1 MSPAVAVS
9 SYSTS
14 LAALLAAR
22 PHVWLT
28 TDAEL
33 RWRTH
38 RHGLAGPSLDLDRL
52 ARRHVGLHAARQL
65 TPWMTL
71 HSRLPGAPAVELRRA
86 LREREL
92 LRVRC
97 MRRTLHLLPV
107 DLAAIVHTATRR
119 QRLSPCALA
128 RRRLGLTGSRG
139 QVLEATVRT
148 ALDGGPL
155 AYETLLK
162 VTAARAAAYGRALAN
177 DRARQTIKTMWEDG
191 ELLLGDDSPSLHH
204 EHRTFE
210 LTERALGSGA
220 LDHDSDTAITALL
233 EHYLRAYGP
242 VAPRDFAW
250 WSGIALSEARV
261 AWEALADRLVRV
273 TVDGVD
279 GDLVAIGSTV
289 ADLLDGDWPARP
301 VPPVRVLAYEDPS
314 LKGYFATRG
323 RYVDD
328 AVRNCLF
335 NTIGE
340 ARASVLLNGRVGA
353 VWHWNRARQR
363 ADVDLL
369 RRMGPDERR
378 QVHDAVDAAVAFLR
392 SEPRIV

>member
-1 MSPAVAVS
+1 VSPADAVRTR
-9 SYSTS
+9 STP
-14 LAALLAAR
+14 LAALLASR
-22 PHVWLT
+22 PDVALT
-28 TDAEL
+28 AEAEL
-33 RWRTH
+33 RWRMH

-71 HSRLPGAPAVELRRA
+71 HSRLPGVPATELRRA

-92 LRVRC
+92 LRIRC

-107 DLAAIVHTATRR
+107 DLAAIAHTATRR
-119 QRLSPCALA
+119 QRLAPCALA
-128 RRRLGLTGSRG
+128 GQRLGLTRARG
-139 QVLEATVRT
+139 RALQASVRT
-148 ALDGGPL
+148 ALDGGPM
-155 AYETLLK
+155 AYETLLD
-162 VTAARAAAYGRALAN
+162 VVAAWAAKYGGAWAT

-210 LTERALGSGA
+210 LTEHALGSGA
-220 LDHDSDTAITALL
+220 LDRDVGTAITALL
-233 EHYLRAYGP
+233 EHYLQAYGP

-250 WSGIALSEARV
+250 WSGIALSDAGP
-261 AWEALADRLVRV
+261 AWESLADDLVRV
-273 TVDGVD
+273 TVDGID

-289 ADLLDGDWPARP
+289 AELLDGDWQARP
-301 VPPVRVLAYEDPS
+301 ALPIRVLAYEDPS
-314 LKGYFATRG
+314 LKGYFVTRG
-323 RYVDD
+323 RYIDD
-328 AVRNCLF
+328 TARDRLF

-340 ARASVLLNGRVGA
+340 ARASVLVDGRVAA

-369 RRMGPDERR
+369 RPMRPNERQ
-378 QVHDAVDAAVAFLR
+378 QVHGAVGAAVAFLR
-392 SEPRIV
+392 SEPRLI